1 MDRHQ
6 LVFVGG
12 GNLGTALLSGLLGG
26 ESPRY
31 TPDQIQVV
39 EASAERAAYLRDRFG
54 IATPPLAEAVR
65 TAGTVLIAVKPH
77 HVGGLLADL
86 AGEVTDD
93 QLLISAAGG
102 VRIGQIEQALS
113 TKTAVVRCMPNTPAA
128 VGEGMIALAGGTH
141 ATSAHLAEVEA
152 LLQTV
157 GRVVQVP
164 EQQLD
169 AITAI
174 SGSGPA
180 YFFYLAEALIDA
192 AVLVGLPRP
201 FAEELVIQ
209 TAVGAA
215 MMLREPGADPV
226 QLRAAVSSPGG
237 MTIAAV
243 REFENRA
250 VRSAVMAAAE
260 AARDRSIALAEA
272 SR

>member
-1 MDRHQ
+1 MDRRQ
-6 LVFVGG
+6 LVFIGG
-12 GNLGTALLSGLLGG
+12 GNLGTALVSGLLGG

-31 TPDQIQVV
+31 APDQIQVV
-39 EASAERAAYLRDRFG
+39 ESSGERAAYLRDRFG

-77 HVGGLLADL
+77 HVDGLLADL
-86 AGEVTDD
+86 AGELTDD

-102 VRIGQIEQALS
+102 VRIGQIEQAMT
-113 TKTAVVRCMPNTPAA
+113 TKPAVVRCMPNTPAA
-128 VGEGMIALAGGTH
+128 VGEGMIALAGGTY
-141 ATSAHLAEVEA
+141 ATPADVAEAEA
-152 LLQTV
+152 LLRTV
-157 GRVVQVP
+157 GRVVQVAEP
-164 EQQLD
+164 QLD

-180 YFFYLAEALIDA
+180 YFFYLAEALVDA

-201 FAEELVIQ
+201 FAEELVTQ
-209 TAVGAA
+209 TAFGAG
-215 MMLREPGADPV
+215 MMLRDSGDDPV
-226 QLRAAVSSPGG
+226 RLRAAVSSPGG
-237 MTIAAV
+237 TTIAAV

-272 SR
+272 TR

>member
-1 MDRHQ
+1 MDRRQ
-6 LVFVGG
+6 LVIVGG

-26 ESPRY
+26 DNPRY

-39 EASAERAAYLRDRFG
+39 ELSSDKAAYLRDRFG
-54 IATPPLAEAVR
+54 VATPSLHEAVR

-77 HVGGLLADL
+77 HVDDLLADL
-86 AGEVTDD
+86 ADELTDD
-93 QLLISAAGG
+93 QLVISAAGA
-102 VRIGQIEQALS
+102 VRIERIEQALT
-113 TKTAVVRCMPNTPAA
+113 TKPAVVRCMPNTPAA
-128 VGEGMIALAGGTH
+128 IGEGMIAVAGGTR
-141 ATSAHLAEVEA
+141 ATPADLAEVEA
-152 LLQTV
+152 LLRTV

-164 EQQLD
+164 ESQLD

-192 AVLVGLPRP
+192 GVLIGLPRP
-201 FAEELVIQ
+201 FAEELVTQ

-215 MMLREPGADPV
+215 LMLRDSGSDPV
-226 QLRAAVSSPGG
+226 SLRAAVSSPGG

-272 SR
+272 VR